1 VSTALKRRKAN
12 LSPDL
17 IAGFIAFFFTL
28 FIFSYLIGDN
38 PLFRIAVYIFV
49 GVSAGYVASVAWKQ
63 VIWSDLFFPLISGTS
78 TQKVLL
84 TIPLILSALLLAK
97 VSPRLTRL
105 GMPTMALLVGVS
117 AAVAVG
123 GAVTGT
129 LLPQINATINLFDS
143 HSATSAAQFFGI
155 LFNGAWIL
163 AGVTT
168 TLVYFHFGARTTRD
182 GTVRRLGLIELI
194 AFVGSIFLAITLG
207 VLFAGVYSA
216 ALTALI
222 DRFYFIGT
230 LFGLH

>member
-1 VSTALKRRKAN
+1 M
-12 LSPDL
+12 SPDL
-17 IAGFIAFFFTL
+17 IAGFVAFLFTL

-49 GVSAGYVASVAWKQ
+49 GVSAGYVASVAWRQ
-63 VIWSDLFFPLISGTS
+63 VIWSDLFFPLITGTS
-78 TQKVLL
+78 AQKALL
-84 TIPLILSALLLAK
+84 TIPLILSALLLTKA
-97 VSPRLTRL
+97 SPRLSQL

-129 LLPQINATINLFDS
+129 LFPQIGATINMFDVR
-143 HSATSAAQFFGI
+143 SATSAAQFAEMI
-155 LFNGAWIL
+155 FNGAWIL

-168 TLVYFHFGARTTRD
+168 TLVYFHFGARTTKD
-182 GTVRRLGLIELI
+182 GSVRRFGLIELI
-194 AFVGSIFLAITLG
+194 AFVGSIFLAIILG

-222 DRFYFIGT
+222 DRLHFFGT

>member
-1 VSTALKRRKAN
+1 M
-12 LSPDL
+12 SPDL
-17 IAGFIAFFFTL
+17 IAGFVAFLFTL
-28 FIFSYLIGDN
+28 LIFSYLIGDN

-49 GVSAGYVASVAWKQ
+49 GISAGYVASVAWRQ
-63 VIWSDLFFPLISGTS
+63 VIWSDLFFPLITGTS
-78 TQKVLL
+78 AQKALL
-84 TIPLILSALLLAK
+84 TIPLILSALLLTK
-97 VSPRLTRL
+97 VSPRLTQL

-129 LLPQINATINLFDS
+129 LIPQIGATINMFGAS
-143 HSATSAAQFFGI
+143 SATSAAQFVEMI
-155 LFNGAWIL
+155 FNGVWIL
-163 AGVTT
+163 AGVTA
-168 TLVYFHFGARTTRD
+168 TLVYFHFGARTTKD
-182 GTVRRLGLIELI
+182 GSVRRFGLIELI

-222 DRFYFIGT
+222 DRLHFFGT

>member
-1 VSTALKRRKAN
+1 MPN

-17 IAGFIAFFFTL
+17 IAGFVAFFFTL
-28 FIFSYLIGDN
+28 LIFSYLIGDN
-38 PLFRIAVYIFV
+38 PLFRIAIYIFV
-49 GVSAGYVASVAWKQ
+49 GISAGYVASVAWRQ
-63 VIWSDLFFPLISGTS
+63 VIWSDLFFPLMTGSVA
-78 TQKVLL
+78 QKALL
-84 TIPLILSALLLAK
+84 AVPLVLSALLLTK
-97 VSPRLTRL
+97 VSPRLTQL

-129 LLPQINATINLFDS
+129 LFPQIGATINTFDP
-143 HSATSAAQFFGI
+143 HAATSPTQFAE
-155 LFNGAWIL
+155 LLLNGAWIL

-168 TLVYFHFGARTTRD
+168 TLVYFHFGARTTHE
-182 GTVRRLGLIELI
+182 GSVRRLALIELI
-194 AFVGSIFLAITLG
+194 AFIGSIFLAITLG

-222 DRFYFIGT
+222 DRFHFIGT

>member
-1 VSTALKRRKAN
+1 

-17 IAGFIAFFFTL
+17 IAGFVAFLFTL
-28 FIFSYLIGDN
+28 LIFSYLIGDN

-49 GVSAGYVASVAWKQ
+49 GVSAGYVASVAWRQ
-63 VIWSDLFFPLISGTS
+63 VIWSDLFFPLITGTS
-78 TQKVLL
+78 AQKALL
-84 TIPLILSALLLAK
+84 TIPLILSALLLTK
-97 VSPRLTRL
+97 VSPRLTQL

-129 LLPQINATINLFDS
+129 LFPQISATINMFGAG
-143 HSATSAAQFFGI
+143 SATSAAQFAEI
-155 LFNGAWIL
+155 IFNGAWIL

-168 TLVYFHFGARTTRD
+168 TLVYFHFGARTTKD
-182 GTVRRLGLIELI
+182 GSVRRFGLIELI
-194 AFVGSIFLAITLG
+194 AFIGSIFLAITLG

-222 DRFYFIGT
+222 DRLHFVGT